1 MYSNFEFPLL
11 LCTWDLILNWIA
23 LQIEKVNIKLNL
35 KKLYQADG
43 HAVQELLKLANL
55 LYRSAKESTEIKNDE
70 SSFAASRPSQ
80 TQTMNKINEI
90 KNARKIASEITLQGA
105 DLFDMLTKE
114 AEIRVTMA
122 KTLWLMD
129 LRIEI
134 EIENFNLKLRD

>member
-1 MYSNFEFPLL
+1 M
-11 LCTWDLILNWIA
+11 
-23 LQIEKVNIKLNL
+23 NIKLNL

-70 SSFAASRPSQ
+70 SSFVASRPSQ

-114 AEIRVTMA
+114 AEIRVTIA
-122 KTLWLMD
+122 KTLWLVQSKD
-129 LRIEI
+129 
-134 EIENFNLKLRD
+134 